1 MIVDGKNLVAG
12 RLASKVAKA
21 IVKGEKVI
29 VINAEDV
36 IIRGNKES
44 TLEKFY
50 ERTHAAVHSNPHYG
64 PKYDRVPSK
73 ILRRMIKGMLPK
85 GPRAVERYIKMVTIY
100 NSTPK
105 LMPKD
110 EVVTFKEMEF
120 DGNKNYI
127 TLKELGTLLGAK
139 W

>member
-1 MIVDGKNLVAG
+1 MIVDGKNLIAG

-21 IVKGEKVI
+21 VVKGEKVVI
-29 VINAEDV
+29 INAEDV
-36 IIRGNKES
+36 VIIGKKENI
-44 TLEKFY
+44 LEKFY
-50 ERTHAAVHSNPHYG
+50 TRTHVKVLSNPHYG

-85 GPRAVERYIKMVTIY
+85 GPRAVERYIKMVTVH

-105 LMPKD
+105 LMPK
-110 EVVTFKEMEF
+110 EEITTFKEIEF
-120 DGNKNYI
+120 DGHKNHI